1 MKKQR
6 KKKDGERKKNGGMEK
21 EVIGHDTLSIGDWQ
35 SSKLLP
41 AMVRYARGGLR
52 SERKR
57 EREWERERVIK

>member
-1 MKKQR
+1 MGK
-6 KKKDGERKKNGGMEK
+6 GKKNGGMEK
-21 EVIGHDTLSIGDWQ
+21 EVIGHNTLSIGDWQ

-57 EREWERERVIK
+57 ERVIK